1 MLLTDPIAD
10 VDAEGNVTII
20 VQLEEGGS
28 QGTTLLS
35 SIFGTA
41 KQDRHTY
48 FKDKVRELATEAD
61 ENGATLFSVADDPV
75 QELHDYYHVIDGFA
89 IKAPAAILDDI
100 KALDGVKSA
109 FIETLHEIPEDE
121 ASEGGVANQ
130 DSLNMT
136 GADDVDYSGKGQL
149 IAIIDSGLDTDHE
162 AFSGAIPEG
171 SATLTQDE
179 AQGVRD
185 GATYVSEK
193 IPYTYD
199 YADND
204 GDVNPSATA
213 SDDATSFAEATFPL
227 SLYS

>member
-75 QELHDYYHVIDGFA
+75 QELHERCHPV
-89 IKAPAAILDDI
+89 L
-100 KALDGVKSA
+100 
-109 FIETLHEIPEDE
+109 
-121 ASEGGVANQ
+121 
-130 DSLNMT
+130 
-136 GADDVDYSGKGQL
+136 
-149 IAIIDSGLDTDHE
+149 
-162 AFSGAIPEG
+162 
-171 SATLTQDE
+171 
-179 AQGVRD
+179 RR
-185 GATYVSEK
+185 
-193 IPYTYD
+193 
-199 YADND
+199 
-204 GDVNPSATA
+204 
-213 SDDATSFAEATFPL
+213 
-227 SLYS
+227 